1 MELTPPQLRQETPP
15 DTTLVGLI
23 GCGIGPSRTPV
34 MHEAEAAR
42 LGHRLIY
49 RLIDVDEMPGEPSI
63 GELIRVAESSG
74 FAGLNITY
82 PYKIDVIGELDSL
95 SDNAR
100 AVGAVNTVVFRD
112 GKRFG
117 HNTDLWGFAES
128 FRRCMADTVRSRV
141 LLIGAGGAGGAV
153 AHALADCGVKAL
165 VISDTDTARAEELA
179 ERLGCNRPGVALE
192 AIGPA
197 GAITGSYDGVV
208 NATPMGMAKSP
219 GSPFPLD
226 RLHPGSW
233 VADIVYFPLETE
245 LLRAA
250 RATGCRI
257 MSGATMAVFQAV
269 RAFELFTGLR
279 PDFDH
284 MRAAFN
290 ARDEV

>member
-1 MELTPPQLRQETPP
+1 MEPMPPQPWEDETP

-23 GCGIGPSRTPV
+23 GRGIGPSRTPV

-49 RLIDVDEMPGEPSI
+49 RLMDVDEMPGTPGI
-63 GELIRVAESSG
+63 GELVRAAEISR

-95 SDNAR
+95 SDSAQ

-128 FRRCMADTVRSRV
+128 FRRCMADAPRSRV

-153 AHALADCGVKAL
+153 AHALADCGVRTL
-165 VISDTDTARAEELA
+165 VVADTAPERAEDLS
-179 ERLGCNRPGVALE
+179 ERLRRNRPGITVETVTDKEAVA
-192 AIGPA
+192 
-197 GAITGSYDGVV
+197 GSFDGVV
-208 NATPMGMAKSP
+208 NATPMGMAKLP
-219 GSPFPLD
+219 GSPFPTD
-226 RLHPGSW
+226 RLHQGMW

-245 LLRAA
+245 FLQAA
-250 RATGCRI
+250 RAAGCRT

-279 PDFDH
+279 PDFDE
-284 MRAAFN
+284 MRAAFDS
-290 ARDEV
+290 RGEV